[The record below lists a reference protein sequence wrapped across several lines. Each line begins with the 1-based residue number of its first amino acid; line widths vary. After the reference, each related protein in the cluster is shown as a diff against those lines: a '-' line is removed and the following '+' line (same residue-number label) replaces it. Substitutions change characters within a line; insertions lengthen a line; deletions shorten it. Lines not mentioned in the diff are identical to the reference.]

1 MELRGTLKYLLRLN
15 LLIKF
20 KMMKTIKFILLLFF
34 LILTVL
40 VKAQDS
46 SHATIAKTFK
56 VFGACEQ
63 CKNRIENALK
73 TKGIKKAIWDIDAQ
87 LLNLVYDSTE
97 ITLNKIENKI
107 LAIGHDLENKK
118 AKDIIY
124 KELPACCHY
133 RELEAELNQELNHQ
147 VIESLP
153 LPKTEID
160 SLNHEK
166 GIVVSGVVLQDNDN
180 GKFEPLFN
188 ASVYWAGTQNG
199 VLTDSFGVFNIHVMA
214 SNQRLVIS
222 YVGYKADTISVANY
236 KDVKIIL
243 AFKNKLNEVTV
254 FSRPNGTYIP
264 YLSTIRTQVMT
275 GTELLKAAC
284 CNLSE
289 SFETNPAVDVSFND
303 AITGSK
309 QIQLLG
315 LSGNYTQL
323 TVENLPGPRGLATPL
338 GLNSIAGP
346 WIESIQLT
354 KGAGSVANGFES
366 IAGQINVELKK
377 PETAEKLLANVYV
390 NDFGKTDLNVNLS
403 QKINSKWSSGLLL
416 HDNFLNNKQLDFN
429 KDGFRDLP
437 TGNQFG
443 LVNRYKF
450 DNSKGWLAQFGFKL
464 LNDNKVGGET
474 AFDPAKDKNTT
485 NHYGLGI
492 HTERYEL
499 FGKIGYLF
507 PQQKYKS
514 IGLQLAAIDH
524 QQDAYF
530 GLTTYYAKQ
539 QSFYGNLIYQS
550 IINSTIHKYRTGLSF
565 QYDKYNENLNL
576 LYYNRKEI
584 VPGAFFE
591 YTFTPTD
598 EFSMVA
604 GLRADNNN
612 LYGSFITPRL
622 NIRYEPI
629 KGTIFRISAGRGQR
643 TANILAENNSV
654 FVSSRQLN
662 FENYPK
668 GIGYGLN
675 PEIAWNK
682 GISLDQKFKLFN
694 NPASLGVD
702 YFRNDFE
709 NQVVVDLENIRAIH
723 FYNLNGKSF
732 SNSVQAELN
741 VQPAQKLD
749 IKMAFRYFDVQQT
762 YHGNLLERPMIAKN
776 RAFLSVDYAT
786 NNSWKFN
793 YTITF
798 NGKKRISNTT
808 ANPVQYQLP
817 AYSPSFILM
826 NTQITKTI
834 GKLYPMELY
843 MGVENLSNYY
853 QQNPILSASAPFS
866 PYFDASLVWGPIT
879 GRMFYFGWRI
889 KIK

>member
-1 MELRGTLKYLLRLN
+1 MMKIIKSIFLLSF
-15 LLIKF
+15 LLI
-20 KMMKTIKFILLLFF
+20 TLFIQGQES
-34 LILTVL
+34 T
-40 VKAQDS
+40 
-46 SHATIAKTFK
+46 HANIAKSIK

-63 CKNRIENALK
+63 CKSRIENSLK
-73 TKGIKKAIWDIDAQ
+73 LKGIKKAIWDVDSQ
-87 LLNLVYDSTE
+87 MLDLVYDSAI

-107 LAIGHDLENKK
+107 IAVGHDLENKK

-133 RELEAELNQELNHQ
+133 RELDEELNQDLNHKA
-147 VIESLP
+147 IESSTLP
-153 LPKTEID
+153 LISMD
-160 SLNHEK
+160 SLSHEK
-166 GIVVSGVVLQDNDN
+166 GIVVSGVVLQDNKN
-180 GKFEPLFN
+180 GKFEPLSN
-188 ASVYWAGTQNG
+188 ASVYWSGTKNG
-199 VLTDSFGVFNIHVMA
+199 VLTDSFGVFSINVMA
-214 SNQRLVIS
+214 TNQRLVIS

-236 KDVKIIL
+236 KDMKIIL
-243 AFKNKLNEVTV
+243 AAKNQLNEVTV
-254 FSRPNGTYIP
+254 FSRPNGTFIP

-289 SFETNPAVDVSFND
+289 SFETNPSVDVSFND

-323 TVENLPGPRGLATPL
+323 TVENLPGPRGLATLL

-354 KGAGSVANGFES
+354 KGVGSVANGYES

-377 PETAEKLLANVYV
+377 PETAERLLANVYV

-416 HDNFLNNKQLDFN
+416 HDDFLNNKQLDFN
-429 KDGFRDLP
+429 NDGFRDLP

-450 DNSKGWLAQFGFKL
+450 DNSKGWLAQFGIKV

-474 AFDPAKDKNTT
+474 AFDPAKDKNTS

-492 HTERYEL
+492 NTERYEL
-499 FGKIGYLF
+499 FGKIGYVF

-530 GLTTYYAKQ
+530 GLTTYNAKQ

-550 IINSTIHKYRTGLSF
+550 IINSTIHKFRTGLSF

-576 LYYNRKEI
+576 LNYNRKEI

-591 YTFTPTD
+591 YTFTPT
-598 EFSMVA
+598 EQFSMVA

-622 NIRYEPI
+622 NVRYEPI
-629 KGTIFRISAGRGQR
+629 KGTTFRLSAGRGQR

-654 FVSSRQLN
+654 LVSARQLN

-668 GIGYGLN
+668 GVGYGLN

-682 GISLDQKFKLFN
+682 GVSFDQKFKLFN
-694 NPASLGVD
+694 NSASLGID
-702 YFRNDFE
+702 YFRNGFE
-709 NQVVVDLENIRAIH
+709 NQVVVDLENARTIH
-723 FYNLNGKSF
+723 FYNLKGKSF

-749 IKMAFRYFDVQQT
+749 VKMAFRYFDVQQT
-762 YHGNLLERPMIAKN
+762 YQDNLLDRPMISKN

-793 YTITF
+793 YTITY
-798 NGKKRISNTT
+798 NGRKRIPNTT
-808 ANPVQYQLP
+808 ANPALFELP
-817 AYSPSFILM
+817 AYSPSFVLM
-826 NTQITKTI
+826 NTQVTKAI
-834 GKLYPMELY
+834 GKLYPMEVY
-843 MGVENLSNYY
+843 MGIENITNYY
-853 QQNPILSASAPFS
+853 QQNPILSASTPFS
-866 PYFDASLVWGPIT
+866 PYFDASLVWGPTT
-879 GRMFYFGWRI
+879 GRMFYFGWRL